1 MEATASGNSRINQAG
16 RDQVINETVLPE
28 AALRR
33 VIEVTASPRLVYLPR
48 HTRTFVGRSD
58 ELATLEEA
66 LHGGGEVVVAAVHG
80 LGGVGKSTL
89 AAQYALAQATGR
101 RTAGSDAAGGL
112 NPVWWITADSDDA
125 VQAGLAGL
133 ALALQPELAT
143 VLPMKALVERATA
156 WLAAHVG
163 WLLVLDNVVD
173 VAGVRPLLERTL
185 TGQVLVTSRLG
196 EGWHRLDA
204 PPARLF
210 AQIQWITAIN
220 ELTTI
225 TDDVQAARSPLVIGT
240 A

>member
-66 LHGGGEVVVAAVHG
+66 LHGGVRWWWPRCTAW
-80 LGGVGKSTL
+80 
-89 AAQYALAQATGR
+89 
-101 RTAGSDAAGGL
+101 AGSASPRWPRNTRWRRPQDVVQQGDAAGGL